1 MVHSEMEVGMLA
13 SARRSSRQT
22 SGVGVKKEKS
32 LVGENSLG
40 VKYRLTCSCIIYSDD
55 NGGGASGPL
64 GVGPATS
71 VPDEAKVVGN
81 RILSPNISWKHGN
94 EGCDPTIEG

>member
-1 MVHSEMEVGMLA
+1 MSA
-13 SARRSSRQT
+13 SARRSSGQT

-32 LVGENSLG
+32 LVRKNSLG
-40 VKYRLTCSCIIYSDD
+40 VKYRLTRSCIIYSDD
-55 NGGGASGPL
+55 NRGGASGPL

-81 RILSPNISWKHGN
+81 RILSPNVSWKRRN
-94 EGCDPTIEG
+94 EGCDPTVEG

>member
-1 MVHSEMEVGMLA
+1 MEVGD
-13 SARRSSRQT
+13 
-22 SGVGVKKEKS
+22 VGVCQKVKRADERRGCEKREVTG
-32 LVGENSLG
+32 LQKLTGGEIQ
-40 VKYRLTCSCIIYSDD
+40 TCSCIIYSDD

-81 RILSPNISWKHGN
+81 RILSPNVSWKRRN
-94 EGCDPTIEG
+94 EGCDPTVEG